1 MGFRLFVAP
10 LSEARGSGPSSPT
23 RSPQY
28 PLPVPC
34 ATSASRPPVRAHGMR
49 ATHRHRCPA
58 RQRHPTPFGL
68 FFASPARARQ
78 AGDAGGGDL
87 ATSRAQRGPPRS
99 HRSPDACMSG
109 SCDGWALDVSPAP
122 VRRFGIFFFCVA
134 RTAGEG
140 KALRFPAPL
149 LAFTCSVTVRGF
161 VTSCGCC
168 VVALFRTAKA
178 NFISTT

>member
-1 MGFRLFVAP
+1 MKRAALAP
-10 LSEARGSGPSSPT
+10 RPPRDLPNT
-23 RSPQY
+23 RSPCRAPPPRHAPRY
-28 PLPVPC
+28 APMACGPRTGTAAPHVS
-34 ATSASRPPVRAHGMR
+34 ATQRLLVFSSRPRPG
-49 ATHRHRCPA
+49 
-58 RQRHPTPFGL
+58 QD
-68 FFASPARARQ
+68 RQ
-78 AGDAGGGDL
+78 ATRAVAIWPRREPSGDRLDL
-87 ATSRAQRGPPRS
+87 TAPLMPAW
-99 HRSPDACMSG
+99 HG
-109 SCDGWALDVSPAP
+109 SCDGWALDVSLAP